1 MRMPRSAQAH
11 GNTGVFQTSFKT
23 ARLPRLPRSD
33 AREEAPDSSACRA
46 RRSRGATGAGDAM
59 CAGIALALAENGAA
73 RACAERGMRMS
84 QAFLRARQN
93 GEVEEAAPF

>member
-1 MRMPRSAQAH
+1 MDADGAYH
-11 GNTGVFQTSFKT
+11 ADATG
-23 ARLPRLPRSD
+23 A
-33 AREEAPDSSACRA
+33 
-46 RRSRGATGAGDAM
+46 GATVPAERFTCQVTGAGDAM

-84 QAFLRARQN
+84 QALLGACQN

>member
-1 MRMPRSAQAH
+1 MNADGAYH
-11 GNTGVFQTSFKT
+11 ADATGAGTIVPAERFICQ
-23 ARLPRLPRSD
+23 
-33 AREEAPDSSACRA
+33 
-46 RRSRGATGAGDAM
+46 ATGAGDAM

-84 QAFLRARQN
+84 QELLRARQN